1 MILKFLLSI
10 LLFSLFSQI
19 AACNNKKI
27 YNPEIKFVELKEI
40 TISKRSFYLFIYAP
54 WCQHCKISL
63 PFVKEEMKNRND
75 WFLLNG
81 EYLSLE
87 EHLYIKE
94 AFLKAV
100 NKEDPLL
107 SNNESRVF
115 YPSIGYFYEGE
126 LKYAKSGLPKTQKN
140 ISQLINQI
148 DLLFMVHK

>member
-1 MILKFLLSI
+1 
-10 LLFSLFSQI
+10 
-19 AACNNKKI
+19 
-27 YNPEIKFVELKEI
+27 
-40 TISKRSFYLFIYAP
+40 
-54 WCQHCKISL
+54 
-63 PFVKEEMKNRND
+63 MKNRND

-94 AFLKAV
+94 TFLKAV

-115 YPSIGYFYEGE
+115 YPSIGYFYERE

-140 ISQLINQI
+140 INQLINQI
-148 DLLFMVHK
+148 DLLFMVNK

>member
-1 MILKFLLSI
+1 MQKFLLSI

-27 YNPEIKFVELKEI
+27 YNPEIKFVELKET

-54 WCQHCKISL
+54 WCQHCKISIPL
-63 PFVKEEMKNRND
+63 VKEEMKNRND

-94 AFLKAV
+94 TFLKAV

-115 YPSIGYFYEGE
+115 YPSIGYF
-126 LKYAKSGLPKTQKN
+126 AKSGLPKTQKN
-140 ISQLINQI
+140 INQLISQI